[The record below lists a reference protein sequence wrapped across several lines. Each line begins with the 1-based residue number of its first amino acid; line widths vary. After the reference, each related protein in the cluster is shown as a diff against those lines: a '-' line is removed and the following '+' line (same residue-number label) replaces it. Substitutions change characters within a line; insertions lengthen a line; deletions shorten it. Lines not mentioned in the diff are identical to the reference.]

1 MVQQFVNEM
10 AYVQHTGAARALVER
25 KLSDGLAITVRQRA
39 AARRPQTTESDS
51 ASSVASIDGDAQ
63 RVVIDSSSLERIAQA
78 VVWSSLAER
87 SYFQIETS
95 LSFFSG
101 TLDWYFGSLHRL

>member
-39 AARRPQTTESDS
+39 AAQRPQTTEYDS
-51 ASSVASIDGDAQ
+51 ASSVASIEGDAQ
-63 RVVIDSSSLERIAQA
+63 RVVIDRSSLERIARA

-87 SYFQIETS
+87 SYFQIETNP
-95 LSFFSG
+95 FF
-101 TLDWYFGSLHRL
+101 FVVV